1 MVTALV
7 IFTIFA
13 GLASLL
19 GFGFVFFGKVT
30 LRYKI
35 LCAIGFAIAAVW
47 SGYVLIVPDSAT
59 ERNVASKLSYYRF
72 PNIEKKNQTLLIQ
85 RGAFTLSGL
94 SSMSIEFS
102 LPFLDPPEIEVINF
116 RGYDPGEVPVIE
128 RATAH
133 QFVVGLQHMLA
144 KGFPLAIED
153 REFRWVARGIPL
165 EELSTK

>member
-1 MVTALV
+1 MVTAFV
-7 IFTIFA
+7 IFTIFT
-13 GLASLL
+13 GIASML

-35 LCAIGFAIAAVW
+35 LCFIGFAIAAVW
-47 SGYVLIVPDSAT
+47 SGYVLIIPGSVT
-59 ERNVASKLSYYRF
+59 EKNVASKLSYYRF

-85 RGAFTLSGL
+85 RGTFTLSGL
-94 SSMSIEFS
+94 SSMSVEFS
-102 LPFLDPPEIEVINF
+102 LPFQELPEVEIINF
-116 RGYDPGEVPVIE
+116 KAYDPGEIPVIE
-128 RATAH
+128 KTTAH

-144 KGFPLAIED
+144 KGFPLAIKD